1 MRLYCCWMALFM
13 ASVSGQ
19 SVSINAASSRWVETV
34 VMKSSNNWEVG
45 MTLDANFGRA
55 ASPFT
60 PETMAEFQS
69 AWNKKKES
77 GNWDQFGTFEMTT
90 RLVQS
95 QEDKEEA
102 IGVKGSMKMSFLMF
116 SVCLSTPFL

>member
-1 MRLYCCWMALFM
+1 MRLYCCLMALFM

-19 SVSINAASSRWVETV
+19 KGSSSSGQHAETV
-34 VMKSSNNWEVG
+34 VMKTSNNWEVG
-45 MTLDANFGRA
+45 MTLDENFGRA

-60 PETMAEFQS
+60 EESMAEFQS
-69 AWNKKKES
+69 AWKQFKEE
-77 GNWDQFGTFEMTT
+77 GEWDQNGQFEMTT

-95 QEDKEEA
+95 QEEKMEA
-102 IGVKGSMKMSFLMF
+102 IGVTGSLKLSYMMF